1 MYLKTFKELKTLL
14 PPQSF
19 TYVFIKSENIN
30 ETFLKKPS
38 FKTSLLFSSLSIPPR
53 CLGKENRVNGTSYPN
68 PRLCPLLKDPAQRML
83 CRSKQVPLK
92 TACDAHSSVGR
103 RTWHNIAPAPAISSQ
118 SVPCIWPLHGAR
130 KNSLFLPH
138 LHTLT
143 ASQ

>member
-83 CRSKQVPLK
+83 CRSKQVPQNGLQCPLFSG
-92 TACDAHSSVGR
+92 AEDLAQHSTG
-103 RTWHNIAPAPAISSQ
+103 SSYKLPNRVCHA
-118 SVPCIWPLHGAR
+118 SGCSMVPERIPFF
-130 KNSLFLPH
+130 FLTYTP
-138 LHTLT
+138 
-143 ASQ
+143 